1 MVQSPGGSAEGDG
14 DRARRVVMMARS
26 DLPIVCTLTP
36 EALEARRQGLLF
48 ELANRSEGYEQ
59 LTDGIRM
66 RFAAASET
74 LATLTRAVEAERQCC
89 RFLRFSITVEPDDGP
104 IFLELT
110 GPEGTGEFL
119 AALLDK

>member
-1 MVQSPGGSAEGDG
+1 
-14 DRARRVVMMARS
+14 MMARS

-74 LATLTRAVEAERQCC
+74 LVTLTRAVEAERQCC